1 MTNYNKLLVDTC
13 HRRGAFGMGGM
24 SAQVIAKSNPAEI
37 NEKALMAVKKDKERE
52 LNQGNDGAWIA
63 HPSLVKPVKDI
74 FEKNFKAPNQIKKF
88 NNEKIDRAALLVA
101 PKIDNNITE
110 TGVRENLQEG
120 IEYMGYWLIGLG
132 CIVVN
137 YLMADAATC
146 EVSRTQL
153 WMWLKYKVKLD
164 DGRLVDE
171 KLIDELI
178 EDELNKT
185 KQRVGE
191 KTFAMIPFMEASR
204 IFKEMITKKDFD
216 DFLTIPLYEKI

>member
-1 MTNYNKLLVDTC
+1 MDEPKVD
-13 HRRGAFGMGGM
+13 G
-24 SAQVIAKSNPAEI
+24 
-37 NEKALMAVKKDKERE
+37 
-52 LNQGNDGAWIA
+52 
-63 HPSLVKPVKDI
+63 
-74 FEKNFKAPNQIKKF
+74 
-88 NNEKIDRAALLVA
+88 
-101 PKIDNNITE
+101 NITE

-132 CIVVN
+132 CTVVN

-164 DGRLVDE
+164 DGRVVDE

-185 KQRVGE
+185 RQRVGE
-191 KTFAMIPFMEASR
+191 KTFSIIPFTEASV
-204 IFKEMITKKDFD
+204 IFRNMITKKDFD
-216 DFLTIPLYEKI
+216 DFLTLPLYEEI